1 MSELFESNAEEAVVE
16 PSLPMPGA
24 MLRAAREAQG
34 YSIAEVA
41 QVLKFGVRQ
50 LEALEN
56 DDYSTLQ
63 GTTFIRGFVR
73 SYARYLRLDEVPLL
87 AALEPKAPVA
97 VVEVRTVENMNAAMP
112 VAGADGSKRAY
123 GFAAG
128 VLALGVLAWFV
139 WQERATPAADEAPPQ
154 LAAPVPATLPAEP
167 AAADPAKAAEPV
179 QPAVAGDAAAVTPPA
194 PRVVSA
200 AGIEPAAAMEPAQ
213 AAAPNPDERQ
223 MLLSFSGVSWVE
235 VRDASNRII
244 YSGNSTPDTRQS
256 LRGRP
261 PFQLVIGNAQAVKL
275 RYEDRAIDL
284 QPHTR
289 VDVARLTLDDNTK

>member
-1 MSELFESNAEEAVVE
+1 MSELFDTPAEEMTSA
-16 PSLPMPGA
+16 PLPLPGA
-24 MLRAAREAQG
+24 TLRAARQAQG

-63 GTTFIRGFVR
+63 GATFLRGFVR

-87 AALEPKAPVA
+87 AALEPQAPVTVA
-97 VVEVRTVENMNAAMP
+97 EVGVVDSMNAEMP
-112 VAGADGSKRAY
+112 SGVQDPSKRVY
-123 GFAAG
+123 WLAG
-128 VLALGVLAWFV
+128 LVLLLGGVAWFA
-139 WQERATPAADEAPPQ
+139 WQGQESAAPTRAGEPGTTSAEAVSAAVAETSAEATIAPTPTVIAPAASTDSAGTAAAAPAADASP
-154 LAAPVPATLPAEP
+154 
-167 AAADPAKAAEPV
+167 
-179 QPAVAGDAAAVTPPA
+179 
-194 PRVVSA
+194 
-200 AGIEPAAAMEPAQ
+200 
-213 AAAPNPDERQ
+213 AAPNPDERQ
-223 MLLSFSGVSWVE
+223 LQFSFSGVSWVE
-235 VRDASNRII
+235 VRDASNRVL
-244 YSGNSTPDTRQS
+244 YSGNSTPDSRQTV
-256 LRGRP
+256 RGLP